1 MKENLLCLAM
11 LIVLSLSSW
20 FRPRFLCLILSLV
33 SLVFYVALQIFMLPL
48 AFYYDAETFR
58 TLIVLHGVHFQTM
71 ADYCYL
77 YSF

>member
-1 MKENLLCLAM
+1 
-11 LIVLSLSSW
+11 
-20 FRPRFLCLILSLV
+20 V